1 MDQDFLNP
9 FNSITNKILNESLI
23 NLYNQSIRQRLITMV
38 SDLVPESSESNYIL
52 YSTNQVNDPSL
63 LIKFKSNWSSLTRPY
78 LQTLHQSVWHKLLRL
93 IVVNLVNLIE
103 RKLHLAL
110 KKSKINELGSVKLEK
125 DMSFVIN
132 EVCQDNYQLREKFV
146 KLTQLVLLVG
156 MDDDE
161 YEESKQPML
170 EQVNREDAYEEE
182 EENDDDDDFT
192 GINWILTPQEREQ
205 IRSYRV

>member
-1 MDQDFLNP
+1 MDP
-9 FNSITNKILNESLI
+9 FISISNKILNESLI

-38 SDLVPESSESNYIL
+38 NDLVTDTNDSNYIL

-63 LIKFKSNWSSLTRPY
+63 LIRFKSNWSSLTKPY
-78 LQTLHQSVWHKLLRL
+78 LQTLHQPVWHKLLRL

-110 KKSKINELGSVKLEK
+110 KKFNINELGSVKLEK

-132 EVCQDNYQLREKFV
+132 EVCEDNYQLREKFV

-161 YEESKQPML
+161 YEESKQPMI
-170 EQVNREDAYEEE
+170 EHVKSDDEEE
-182 EENDDDDDFT
+182 EEEYS
-192 GINWILTPQEREQ
+192 GIN
-205 IRSYRV
+205 